1 MNVKTIAFLGR
12 VRNPKKKKQMKSKGT
27 YMRLS
32 GSTDRLCHLGIS
44 WFSKKLPRRVGSY
57 RDELVIDIA
66 I

>member
-12 VRNPKKKKQMKSKGT
+12 VRNRNKKADESKGT